1 MATTTFN
8 YNDFMNQKQD
18 PVVLPGKYENTV
30 IENYAV
36 QTSNNS
42 TYVRFNFKLED
53 GRTISDN
60 RFQQGLGIMF
70 SHLREQLNLQA
81 QKISPAELFEKCKTT
96 KFTIWVEKTTIFNVN
111 TGLNQRVTN
120 IHFLEPL
127 QKAKEEAQ
135 LEQIVNDE
143 MPE

>member
-1 MATTTFN
+1 MATFN
-8 YNDFMNQKQD
+8 YNEFMNQKQA
-18 PVVLPGKYENTV
+18 PVVLSGKYENTV
-30 IENYAV
+30 IENYEV

-42 TYVRFNFKLED
+42 TYVRFTFKLAD

-70 SHLREQLNLQA
+70 SHLREQLQLQSEEM
-81 QKISPAELFEKCKTT
+81 SPAELFERCKTQ
-96 KFTIWVEKTTIFNVN
+96 KFTLWVDRTTIFNQN

-127 QKAKEEAQ
+127 SKPEEKV
-135 LEQIVNDE
+135 EQIVNDE